1 MTFSGKIRP
10 AAIDRVVVI
19 HDYATPEGGAGMLAL
34 AAARAY
40 RDEGLPVT
48 LLAGGTGDAAP
59 GDLDGIEVISLGAKG
74 LLKTSA
80 ATAMLQGLHNRAA
93 RDALFA
99 WIGRNDTARTVYHL
113 HNWSQILSPA
123 VFEALRPVE
132 RRTIV
137 TCHDFFNSC
146 PNGGFVNFTRSE
158 PCRLRP
164 LSAACLAS
172 QCDRR
177 SPMHK
182 YWRTARHVHLGRLAR
197 FAGNRA
203 TFTFLHRRMRDRFVE
218 AGFEAADLRVV
229 PNPVEPWTRERVG
242 AEANSRLLFVGRV
255 GRDKGADIAAEAA
268 HAANVPLTVVGTGE
282 LAEDLPVRF
291 AGVEM
296 AGWRD
301 RAGIVAAARRARALI
316 APSRVV
322 EPFGLAILEAAM
334 SGLPVLVSDRAYL
347 AQDAVR
353 DEFGIAFNPSDLA
366 GLAEIIARIGRD
378 DELVRRMSCNG
389 LSRAAAYTQSAA
401 EWAKAFLEIFRE
413 KLSTSSPARGRFVAA
428 DAA

>member
-1 MTFSGKIRP
+1 
-10 AAIDRVVVI
+10 
-19 HDYATPEGGAGMLAL
+19 
-34 AAARAY
+34 
-40 RDEGLPVT
+40 
-48 LLAGGTGDAAP
+48 
-59 GDLDGIEVISLGAKG
+59 
-74 LLKTSA
+74 
-80 ATAMLQGLHNRAA
+80 
-93 RDALFA
+93 
-99 WIGRNDTARTVYHL
+99 
-113 HNWSQILSPA
+113 

-301 RAGIVAAARRARALI
+301 RAGIVAAARRARALV

-401 EWAKAFLEIFRE
+401 EWANAFLEIFRE
-413 KLSTSSPARGRFVAA
+413 KLSTSSAARGRVVAA

>member
-1 MTFSGKIRP
+1 
-10 AAIDRVVVI
+10 
-19 HDYATPEGGAGMLAL
+19 
-34 AAARAY
+34 
-40 RDEGLPVT
+40 
-48 LLAGGTGDAAP
+48 
-59 GDLDGIEVISLGAKG
+59 
-74 LLKTSA
+74 
-80 ATAMLQGLHNRAA
+80 
-93 RDALFA
+93 
-99 WIGRNDTARTVYHL
+99 
-113 HNWSQILSPA
+113 
-123 VFEALRPVE
+123 
-132 RRTIV
+132 
-137 TCHDFFNSC
+137 
-146 PNGGFVNFTRSE
+146 
-158 PCRLRP
+158 
-164 LSAACLAS
+164 
-172 QCDRR
+172 
-177 SPMHK
+177 
-182 YWRTARHVHLGRLAR
+182 
-197 FAGNRA
+197 
-203 TFTFLHRRMRDRFVE
+203 
-218 AGFEAADLRVV
+218 VV

-301 RAGIVAAARRARALI
+301 RAGIVAAARRARALV

-401 EWAKAFLEIFRE
+401 EWANAFLEIFRE
-413 KLSTSSPARGRFVAA
+413 KLSTSSAARGRFVAA